1 VTAELKERTKL
12 FALKV
17 IHLVS
22 TFPRNKCAD
31 IIGRQLIK
39 SATSVGANYRAACRG
54 QTRAQFIA
62 KMNIALE
69 ESDESE
75 YWLELSEQLEYG
87 DRDLLKSVLC
97 ETHELTAI
105 FIASIKTAGKKI
117 GTSQRS

>member
-1 VTAELKERTKL
+1 MSVELKERTKQ

-17 IHLVS
+17 INLVN
-22 TFPRNKCAD
+22 TFPHNKCAD

-39 SATSVGANYRAACRG
+39 SATSVGANYRAACRA

-75 YWLELSEQLEYG
+75 YWLELSEALEYG
-87 DRDLLKSVLC
+87 EQDVLQNILC
-97 ETHELTAI
+97 EAHELTAI
-105 FIASIKTAGKKI
+105 FITSIKTARKVNR
-117 GTSQRS
+117 TSR

>member
-1 VTAELKERTKL
+1 MTAELKARTKQ
-12 FALKV
+12 FALNV
-17 IHLVS
+17 IRLVG

-54 QTRAQFIA
+54 QTRAQFIT

-75 YWLELSEQLEYG
+75 YWLEIAAALEYG
-87 DRDLLKSVLC
+87 DQDFLKSVLS
-97 ETHELTAI
+97 EAHELTAI
-105 FIASIKTAGKKI
+105 FVASIKTARKK
-117 GTSQRS
+117 TSTSK